1 MSPASYR
8 TAPPRVARTTLPAGE
23 QQAKSRRRDL
33 RLAGPAPAPGG
44 TGAGWR
50 RRDLLLGD
58 QLLGDGDGEGV
69 ASEVAVE
76 AGAGVASGT
85 ATGILFSASR
95 ARWRA
100 AEIRFCASP

>member
-23 QQAKSRRRDL
+23 QQAKSGRRDL
-33 RLAGPAPAPGG
+33 RLAGQAPAPDG
-44 TGAGWR
+44 TGAGCR
-50 RRDLLLGD
+50 RRDQLLDD
-58 QLLGDGDGEGV
+58 QLLGDGEGV
-69 ASEVAVE
+69 ASVVAVE
-76 AGAGVASGT
+76 AGAGVASGM